1 MSHILYPPHSSVCS
15 EWQLLQKACWGPQ
28 WNQPQRSCS
37 WPVLVSDSHTQYIGY
52 LQYYSAHASGP
63 VKHRTL
69 PLNCHCVP
77 FQVWMD
83 GCHSWRSR
91 HEFQGPLP
99 DREMFIKSQKKH
111 RQQRSVWVLEGQ
123 CPAESSNLPQQT
135 CLEGS
140 SNPEAG
146 SIRIGAKLFRIMSRI
161 EHPFH
166 CLTLFTIPVCLWI
179 LA

>member
-1 MSHILYPPHSSVCS
+1 MKWCVFFFSFSLPFSMSHILFPPHSSVCS

-28 WNQPQRSCS
+28 WNQPQRSCP

-69 PLNCHCVP
+69 PDSHCVP

-99 DREMFIKSQKKH
+99 DREMFIKSQKT
-111 RQQRSVWVLEGQ
+111 QGSSVQSGSWRANVLQ
-123 CPAESSNLPQQT
+123 SPLT
-135 CLEGS
+135 CL
-140 SNPEAG
+140 N
-146 SIRIGAKLFRIMSRI
+146 KLAWKV
-161 EHPFH
+161 
-166 CLTLFTIPVCLWI
+166 LVI
-179 LA
+179 LKLVQLGL

>member
-1 MSHILYPPHSSVCS
+1 MKWCVFFFSFSLPFSMSHILFPPHSSVCS

-37 WPVLVSDSHTQYIGY
+37 WPVLVSDSHTQYICY

-69 PLNCHCVP
+69 PDSHCVP

-99 DREMFIKSQKKH
+99 DREMFIKSPKKNTG
-111 RQQRSVWVLEGQ
+111 QQRSVWVLEGQ
-123 CPAESSNLPQQT
+123 CPAESSKLPQQGWELAWKVLVILKLVQLG
-135 CLEGS
+135 LELNS
-140 SNPEAG
+140 SG
-146 SIRIGAKLFRIMSRI
+146 
-161 EHPFH
+161 
-166 CLTLFTIPVCLWI
+166 
-179 LA
+179 